1 MELTM
6 SEITKTELLNR
17 YVKNNKLRL
26 PERFKNKTLLNFTN
40 REVEV
45 ELALKAVYAGE
56 SLFIS
61 GACGTGKTH
70 LACGLTY
77 EWFISQCRWIEV
89 NGEKQM
95 SSPTLP
101 VFLPTTELFLRL
113 KASFDNNRVSELDI
127 LDEYSNA
134 KLLIIDDIGVEK
146 ITDWSRQVFYT
157 LIDRRYRNMKQ
168 TIITS
173 NLYLDEISKNIDDRI
188 VSRLIEM
195 GKIIKLD
202 GQDQRL
208 KI

>member
-1 MELTM
+1 M
-6 SEITKTELLNR
+6 
-17 YVKNNKLRL
+17 
-26 PERFKNKTLLNFTN
+26 
-40 REVEV
+40 
-45 ELALKAVYAGE
+45 
-56 SLFIS
+56 
-61 GACGTGKTH
+61 
-70 LACGLTY
+70 
-77 EWFISQCRWIEV
+77 
-89 NGEKQM
+89 
-95 SSPTLP
+95 
-101 VFLPTTELFLRL
+101 